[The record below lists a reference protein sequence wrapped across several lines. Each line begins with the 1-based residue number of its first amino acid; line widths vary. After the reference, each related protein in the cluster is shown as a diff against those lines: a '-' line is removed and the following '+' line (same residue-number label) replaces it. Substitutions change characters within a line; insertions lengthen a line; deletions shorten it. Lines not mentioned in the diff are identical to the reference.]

1 MMECFS
7 VAHLFMVEIHDA
19 LINGG
24 LSNGAKQLRSRVVS
38 ARQQSK
44 RTQTSDLA
52 ETHAGSGVH
61 VIRIASSRPLEVT

>member
-1 MMECFS
+1 MTRLS
-7 VAHLFMVEIHDA
+7 MVEIHHA

-24 LSNGAKQLRSRVVS
+24 LITLAKYPRDQIVL

-44 RTQTSDLA
+44 ATYPSVLA

-61 VIRIASSRPLEVT
+61 VIKIASSRPPEVT